1 MVLARC
7 LRGSLSGRVLWV
19 ALTAS
24 SAIAHTLLPSP
35 ASAQVARVQ
44 FIIPKGPLSQALA
57 AFGRQSGLQIT
68 YLPAIARDKS
78 SPGIAS
84 SVTPQQAL
92 SRLLRGTGLS
102 YTFTNSSTVAITA
115 PIVRD
120 GTASISGAIELDP
133 VVVQGNG
140 DGSTGYVATRSATG
154 TKTNTPL
161 IETPQSVTV
170 LTRKELND
178 RNVQSLTQAVAYTPG
193 VRTESAGFDSRFD
206 SFSIRGFDVTYNGI
220 YRDGLRLPG
229 ANMAV
234 FKVDPYNVENIA
246 VLRGPSSALYGL
258 GSPGGLVDITSKL
271 PVDTRFGEV
280 TLEGGNRDHIQGNVD
295 LGGPLDADGT
305 LLYRLTGTLR
315 DGKAANV
322 LGGGDDK
329 LASLAPAF
337 TWRPNDQTTLTLL
350 GEYLEAK
357 TPAAFPYYG
366 WAGSPSNQYS
376 QSDPDYNSL
385 EQTQYRIG
393 YQFEHKFDD
402 TFTFRQKLR
411 YGSVDTEVRYTG
423 VGSVDTET
431 MIAKRSLG
439 YVHDVMDSFAVDN
452 QLQADFST
460 GPVEHKLLAGLDY
473 SYLTL
478 NSRIGFGDGPDQN
491 LATGASLGPFIDPAF
506 DTITRQKQNQLG
518 LYVQEQAKYDKWI
531 LTLTGRQ
538 DWVETRTHIQTR
550 EPVSNTRQSESD
562 SAFTGRV
569 GLTYLFDNG
578 LAPYVSYSTSFNPNL
593 GSANGIGF
601 KPTTGRQIEGG
612 IKYAPTWFDGM
623 VTASIFDITQDGG
636 IVSINN
642 VSSQRGK
649 IRGRGFELEAV
660 ANLGAG
666 FSLRGAYTF
675 LDLKTITGE
684 VGTIGKVPTA
694 TPRNSF
700 STWVDYQA
708 PGDIALAGFGAGLGL
723 RYLGE
728 SYGDAT
734 NSFKNEAVALVDA
747 KLSYDL
753 GQIKQGLKGWD
764 VQANARNLFD
774 KKYTTC
780 EAGFCYQGARRVMTA
795 SLRYRW

>member
-1 MVLARC
+1 MELARG
-7 LRGSLSGRVLWV
+7 LRVGLSGW
-19 ALTAS
+19 ALSSALMAS
-24 SAIAHTLLPSP
+24 SVIVSMPLLVP
-35 ASAQVARVQ
+35 ASAQAAQVQ
-44 FIIPKGPLSQALA
+44 FTIPKGPLSQALA

-68 YLPAIARDKS
+68 YLPAIARDKT
-78 SPGIAS
+78 SPGIAGS
-84 SVTPQQAL
+84 ATPQQAL

-115 PIVRD
+115 PVVRD

-133 VVVQGNG
+133 VVVDGNG
-140 DGSTGYVATRSATG
+140 DGSTGYVATRSVAG

-178 RNVQSLTQAVAYTPG
+178 RNIQSLTQAVAYTPG
-193 VRTESAGFDSRFD
+193 VRTESAGFDSRYD

-220 YRDGLRLPG
+220 YRDGLRFPG

-234 FKVDPYNVENIA
+234 FKIDPYNVENIS

-258 GSPGGLVDITSKL
+258 GSPGGLVDVTSKL
-271 PVDTRFGEV
+271 PVDKSFGEV
-280 TLEGGNRDHIQGNVD
+280 ALEGGNRNHIQGNFDV
-295 LGGPLDADGT
+295 GGPLDAQQT

-315 DGKAANV
+315 DGKTANV

-337 TWRPNDQTTLTLL
+337 TWRPNDQTTLTIL
-350 GEYLEAK
+350 GEYLQAK
-357 TPAAFPYYG
+357 TPAAFPYYE
-366 WAGSPSNQYS
+366 WLGSPSNQYS

-385 EQTQYRIG
+385 EQKQYRIG
-393 YQFEHKFDD
+393 YQFEHKFND

-411 YGSVDTEVRYTG
+411 YGGVDTKVRFTGISEIDANAMVAKRYT
-423 VGSVDTET
+423 
-431 MIAKRSLG
+431 G
-439 YVHDVMDSFAVDN
+439 YVHDRLKALAVDN

-460 GPVEHKLLAGLDY
+460 GPIQHKTLVGLDY
-473 SYLTL
+473 SNLTL
-478 NSRIGFGDGPDQN
+478 RSGLGYGTAPD
-491 LATGASLGPFIDPAF
+491 LDLTTGASLGAFTDPPFN
-506 DTITRQKQNQLG
+506 TSNMSQRQNQLG
-518 LYVQEQAKYDKWI
+518 LYVQEQAKYDNWI

-538 DWVETRTHIQTR
+538 DWVQTKTYER
-550 EPVSNTRQSESD
+550 IDNSTQHASD
-562 SAFTGRV
+562 NAFTGRV

-593 GSANGIGF
+593 GSADGVAF

-612 IKYAPTWFDGM
+612 VKYAPTWFDGM
-623 VTASIFDITQDGG
+623 FTASIFDVTQDGG
-636 IVSINN
+636 IVSIQN
-642 VSSQRGK
+642 VSVQRGK
-649 IRGRGFELEAV
+649 IRGRGVELEAV

-675 LDLKTITGE
+675 LDLKTITGD
-684 VGTIGKVPTA
+684 VGTVGKVPTA

-708 PGDIALAGFGAGLGL
+708 PGDIALAGFGAGFGL
-723 RYLGE
+723 RYIGE
-728 SYGDAT
+728 SYGDAKNT
-734 NSFKNEAVALVDA
+734 FKNDAVALVDA

-753 GQIKQGLKGWD
+753 GQIRQGLKGWD

-774 KKYTTC
+774 KKYVTC
-780 EAGFCYQGARRVMTA
+780 ESGFCYQGARRVMTA